1 MNNEFK
7 LKTQDELIEEY
18 QFNVSLYRYYRDQ
31 VDLTDIKINDL
42 LNKQDKIKRD
52 IEFYQQINS
61 DYKASTLKAE
71 KDLRALGIMVKDFNG
86 CDLL

>member
-42 LNKQDKIKRD
+42 LNKQEKIKRD

-61 DYKASTLKAE
+61 DYKASTLKVE